1 MGWPVLL
8 FLHVS
13 CHASVGGNAE
23 GLRPETD
30 FTLDFTVWRKKD
42 GRKVEVASVELGLL
56 CHSTG
61 ACPEQASQHWT
72 PWGGTSLRTWG
83 DIQIHSLSVGPRVS
97 FSEYGRAVP
106 GVYSLSAQSSLSVG
120 DSRQNMPDATGT
132 REET

>member
-1 MGWPVLL
+1 MEEKRWQ
-8 FLHVS
+8 
-13 CHASVGGNAE
+13 E
-23 GLRPETD
+23 G
-30 FTLDFTVWRKKD
+30 
-42 GRKVEVASVELGLL
+42 EVASVELGLL
-56 CHSTG
+56 CHSAG

-72 PWGGTSLRTWG
+72 PWGGTSLRTLG

-97 FSEYGRAVP
+97 FSEYGGSVL